1 MGAQQTVSP
10 DQAGERDTLCISS
23 QVGCRLG
30 CTFCATGTMGLQGN
44 LWPGEILEQLA
55 HAKSL
60 RAVNNIVFMGMG
72 EPLENFTGVAAAIR
86 GLVEPQRF
94 GLAPSGMTVSTVGPS
109 LHYMRR
115 LMDEVPKIKIAFSL
129 HAPTQELREQLLPVA
144 KQVKID
150 QLMEVIDEYAEK
162 NSNDGKRKGMI
173 MVSYVM
179 LEGVN
184 DSDDH
189 AHQLVELVGQR
200 PVIVNLIPFN
210 SFEGDI
216 HSYRPPS
223 AERTDSFLKILVE
236 ADMRVFERRHH
247 GRDIAAACGQ
257 LAKLGGGKPIHDI
270 ESVSC
275 ALSKDRARGRDH
287 AKDRAAIVSRQNMV
301 TAATGAMLLALSACA
316 AISLVRWR
324 GSSFRR

>member
-1 MGAQQTVSP
+1 MG
-10 DQAGERDTLCISS
+10 
-23 QVGCRLG
+23 
-30 CTFCATGTMGLQGN
+30 
-44 LWPGEILEQLA
+44 
-55 HAKSL
+55 
-60 RAVNNIVFMGMG
+60 
-72 EPLENFTGVAAAIR
+72 TGVASAIR
-86 GLVEPQRF
+86 GLVDPQRF
-94 GLAPSGMTVSTVGPS
+94 GLAPSGITVSTVGPS
-109 LHYMRR
+109 VHYMRR
-115 LMDEVPKIKIAFSL
+115 LMDEVSKIKMAVSL
-129 HAPTQELREQLLPVA
+129 HAPNQELREQIVPVA
-144 KQVKID
+144 KQVKIE

-173 MVSYVM
+173 MVSYVL

-189 AHQLVELVGQR
+189 ARQLVELVGQR

-257 LAKLGGGKPIHDI
+257 LAKLGGGKPIHDLHDI

-275 ALSKDRARGRDH
+275 ALSKDRARGRD
-287 AKDRAAIVSRQNMV
+287 
-301 TAATGAMLLALSACA
+301 
-316 AISLVRWR
+316 
-324 GSSFRR
+324 